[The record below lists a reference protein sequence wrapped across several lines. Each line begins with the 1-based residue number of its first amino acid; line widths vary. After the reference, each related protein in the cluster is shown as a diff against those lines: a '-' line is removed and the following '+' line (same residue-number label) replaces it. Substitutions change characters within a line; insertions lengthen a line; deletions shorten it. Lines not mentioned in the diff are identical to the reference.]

1 MKKIYG
7 IGIDIINI
15 IRIKKILKKNK
26 KFKERIFSKKE
37 ISYCEKKKDQ
47 AACYAKRYAAKE
59 AFSKSLG
66 TGIGNFLNFNEIEVN
81 KTNLKKPYI
90 LLKGKAL
97 KSVNKIT
104 NKSNYKIY
112 LSLSDDIPF
121 AIAIVILVIL

>member
-26 KFKERIFSKKE
+26 KYNKK
-37 ISYCEKKKDQ
+37 IYSKKKDQ
-47 AACYAKRYAAKE
+47 AACYAKRYADKE
-59 AFSKSLG
+59 AFSKALG
-66 TGIGNFLNFNEIEVN
+66 NGIGNFLNFNEIEVN